1 MQKITFVNP
10 DGSRTSVDAKAGE
23 TVMSVAVANG
33 IDGIVAE
40 CGGSMMCAT
49 CHCYVD
55 DAWSGQTGD
64 RQDGEDDMLECAAS
78 EVRETSRLS
87 CQIKVTQALAARG
100 RNGFWSDF
108 GCSGILALDHGA

>member
-1 MQKITFVNP
+1 MAAE
-10 DGSRTSVDAKAGE
+10 TSVEAQAGE
-23 TVMSVAVANG
+23 TVMSVAVAND
-33 IDGIVAE
+33 IEGIVAE

-55 DAWSGQTGD
+55 EAWSEQTGD

-87 CQIKVTQALAARG
+87 CQIKVT
-100 RNGFWSDF
+100 D
-108 GCSGILALDHGA
+108 ALDGLVVHLPDEQY